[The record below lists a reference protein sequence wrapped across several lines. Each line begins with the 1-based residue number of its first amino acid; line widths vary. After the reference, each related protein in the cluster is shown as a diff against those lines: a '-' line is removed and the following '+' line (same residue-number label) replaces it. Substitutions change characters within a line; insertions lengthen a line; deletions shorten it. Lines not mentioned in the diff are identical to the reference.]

1 MSNPY
6 SIVRGRRTRSV
17 TGSCGPRRRHRCCL
31 AATDLLPNQE
41 PAPARYGTRIY
52 CRGSP
57 RPLRVMLPDEQSA
70 GCSLRSGAAAGLC
83 RAPLEGVNPRP
94 YGDKHEWPPV
104 LPGRA
109 VPVGRHRVKTL
120 RRLPRRGRARD
131 ISPPQ
136 KISPV
141 TVLAHNDGTGRR
153 GRRALLPHTHA
164 SSTLRT
170 GPATG

>member
-1 MSNPY
+1 MSNPC

-17 TGSCGPRRRHRCCL
+17 TGSCRRRRRHRCCPG
-31 AATDLLPNQE
+31 ATDLLRNQE
-41 PAPARYGTRIY
+41 PVRASYRARIP

-70 GCSLRSGAAAGLC
+70 RCSLRSGAAAGPC
-83 RAPLEGVNPRP
+83 RAPFEGANPQP
-94 YGDKHEWPPV
+94 SGHEWAPV

-109 VPVGRHRVKTL
+109 VPVGRRRIETV

-141 TVLAHNDGTGRR
+141 TALAHNDGTGRR
-153 GRRALLPHTHA
+153 GRRALLPRTHA

-170 GPATG
+170 GPATD